1 VDLTGFPPYLFAGC
15 VHVDEEENVTP
26 LTLGHIA
33 SYYYLKYTTVRML
46 NDRLDEDNDLP
57 TLLEI
62 LCDSSEYDEVPVRHN
77 EDQVLVVRH
86 VSLI

>member
-1 VDLTGFPPYLFAGC
+1 
-15 VHVDEEENVTP
+15 VDEEDNVEP

-62 LCDSSEYDEVPVRHN
+62 LSNSSEYDEVPVRHN
-77 EDQVLVVRH
+77 EDKVQNDVHCTLTTARNPVCVAF
-86 VSLI
+86 S